1 MPNSL
6 NNDDQAVL
14 IGSVPASRHAIFW
27 LLAIGG
33 CAADLATKHSV
44 FDSLGVP
51 GASEPWW
58 LWEGYVGIETA
69 TNPGALF
76 GMGAGGANWFAG
88 LSVVAMVGILY
99 WLFVRKAAVDGLLTF
114 ALGCVTGGILGN
126 LYDRL
131 GLWTATG
138 PDGEQ
143 YKDIQEVRDWILLR
157 YGNFTWPNFNIADCL
172 LVCGAA
178 LLFWHA
184 FFVADR
190 PKTDGSD
197 DPS

>member
-1 MPNSL
+1 
-6 NNDDQAVL
+6 
-14 IGSVPASRHAIFW
+14 VPASRHVIFW

-33 CAADLATKHSV
+33 CAADLATKHWV
-44 FDSLGVP
+44 FQWLFQWLWRPKDPVAEL
-51 GASEPWW
+51 EPWW
-58 LWEGYVGIETA
+58 IWTNYVGLQTA

-157 YGNFTWPNFNIADCL
+157 YGDFTWPNFNIADCL

-178 LLFWHA
+178 MLFWHA